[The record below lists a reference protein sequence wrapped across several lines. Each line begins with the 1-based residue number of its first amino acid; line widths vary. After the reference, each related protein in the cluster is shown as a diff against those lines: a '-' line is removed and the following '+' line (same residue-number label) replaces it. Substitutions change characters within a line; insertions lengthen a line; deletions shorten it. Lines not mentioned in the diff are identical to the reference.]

1 MSLVQVRLP
10 ETLHH
15 QLQEQAEREGLALEQ
30 YILYSLTR
38 LASVVDIAA
47 QKLQFQK
54 LTSRYPAEEAEAAL
68 QRMLVARAAE

>member
-1 MSLVQVRLP
+1 MSLVQLRLP

-15 QLQEQAEREGLALEQ
+15 QLQEQAEREGLALDQ
-30 YILYSLTR
+30 YILYALTR
-38 LASVVDIAA
+38 LVSAVDLAA

-68 QRMLVARAAE
+68 QQMLAARAAE